1 MVRCFAAYFP
11 SSHYFQIFL
20 GQIFCNKS
28 KFSKSFVSS
37 QYFPDLFYQYFP
49 SASYGIAQGFQI
61 AAAAQAAQEEEIV
74 QSTVSQSLS
83 HCRSD
88 KWIKKVKT
96 EILAL

>member
-1 MVRCFAAYFP
+1 MRCMAAYFL
-11 SSHYFQIFL
+11 SSQYFQIFL
-20 GQIFCNKS
+20 SQIFCIKS
-28 KFSKSFVSS
+28 KFAKSFVSS
-37 QYFPDLFYQYFP
+37 QYLPDLFYQYFP

-74 QSTVSQSLS
+74 QSTVSQSLK

-88 KWIKKVKT
+88 TWIKKVKT